1 MAGASANALVTVF
14 TTTGRPVMADAKLS
28 GGKFN
33 VQSLKEG
40 LYTIRIGDTVKK
52 LLIKR

>member
-1 MAGASANALVTVF
+1 MAGASDNAPVSVF
-14 TTTGRPVMADAKLS
+14 TSAGRPVVADAKLS

-40 LYTIRIGDTVKK
+40 LYTIRIGETVKK